1 MRKSCGF
8 TIQMKPL
15 GENFHILLF
24 IYEDF
29 TKQFGLFLWSLC
41 YFEGWKPLKS
51 EKRLRHVLK
60 EYKTRLLSKQNV
72 YKMKPNSLKI

>member
-15 GENFHILLF
+15 SENFHILLF

-29 TKQFGLFLWSLC
+29 SKTVRIISLVTVLFRRVKASEVG
-41 YFEGWKPLKS
+41 YAKS
-51 EKRLRHVLK
+51 
-60 EYKTRLLSKQNV
+60 KTRAEGIQNTV
-72 YKMKPNSLKI
+72 IVLNKMSIK